1 VSDTERDTGQPPVS
15 RAAQLAGPSTV
26 DRWGFAVRET
36 GRIVGDCDI
45 AVSVGESMLYIG
57 RVADAIGYQLGAG
70 ALETIEVFGRAN
82 AYTAVG
88 TDADGSLILRGC
100 VAPSGSSPEELRAW
114 HEARSTR

>member
-1 VSDTERDTGQPPVS
+1 MDDVKRDAELPSVA
-15 RAAQLAGPSTV
+15 RAARLASPSTV

-70 ALETIEVFGRAN
+70 TLETIEVFGRAS

-100 VAPSGSSPEELRAW
+100 VAPAGSSPEDLRAW